1 MGVAW
6 LMNGNYRYVIAG
18 GGLAGASAVKGI
30 RERDGEGSILIIG
43 AEAHRPYDR
52 PPLSKKL
59 WLGKKKLEDIFIGPP
74 GFYEKNGVELL
85 AGERAVSL
93 DTKARKVT
101 VASGASFGY
110 EKLLIATGA
119 APRKLPIPGGDLRDL
134 CYFRTLDDYVFLRE
148 RAPEGSSAVIVGGGF
163 IGSELAAALSV
174 NGVSVTV
181 VFPSPYL
188 CARVLPASLGK
199 SVQKDFED
207 RGIRVLSDTSVTA
220 IERKGDRFFVATKER
235 GVLEADAAVVG
246 AGVSPCV
253 ELAESAG
260 LAVGDGIEV
269 DSRLRSTDPNV
280 YAAGDVASFPYIELG
295 DRVRVEHW
303 DNAMSQGRLAGENMA
318 GAGRVY
324 DYMPYFFSDLF
335 DFGYEAVGE
344 VSSKLDV
351 VADWTEENRKGV
363 LYYLRDGV
371 VRGVMLCNVWERVE
385 EARALIRK
393 KERVTA
399 DGLKGLIR

>member
-1 MGVAW
+1 MK
-6 LMNGNYRYVIAG
+6 GNYRYVIAG
-18 GGLAGASAVKGI
+18 GGLAGASAIKGI
-30 RERDGEGSILIIG
+30 RERDTEGSILLAG

-74 GFYEKNGVELL
+74 DFYEKNGVELL

-93 DTKARKVT
+93 DTKARRVK

-119 APRKLPIPGGDLRDL
+119 TPRKLPIPGGDLRDL

-148 RAPEGSSAVIVGGGF
+148 RAPEGSSVVIVGGGF

-174 NGVSVTV
+174 NKVSVTV
-181 VFPSPYL
+181 VFPSEYL
-188 CARVLPASLGK
+188 CSRVFPASLAK

-207 RGIRVLSDTSVTA
+207 RGIRVLANTNVTA
-220 IERKGDRFFVATKER
+220 IEQKGEKFLVAAKGR
-235 GVLEADAAVVG
+235 GVLEADMVVVG
-246 AGVSPCV
+246 AGAVPSV
-253 ELAESAG
+253 ELAGSAG
-260 LAVGDGIEV
+260 LETGDGIV
-269 DSRLRSTDPNV
+269 ADTHLRTSDPNV

-295 DRVRVEHW
+295 ERVRIEHW

-318 GAGRVY
+318 GAEKVY

-344 VSSKLDV
+344 VSSKLEV
-351 VADWTEENRKGV
+351 VADWTDENRKGV

-371 VRGVMLCNVWERVE
+371 VRGVMLCNVWEKVE

-393 KERVTA
+393 KEKVTA
-399 DGLKGLIR
+399 GALSGLIR